1 MLFRSNDP
9 RICLLT
15 PGPYSQTY
23 FEHAYLAR
31 YLGFLLVEGEDL
43 VVSDGKVFVRT
54 IAGLRRADALW
65 RRVDA
70 DWCDPLEAN
79 AESRIG
85 IPGLFQA
92 IRSGSVAVANMP
104 GSGFVESRALLG
116 FLPTI
121 AKRLTGQ
128 DLLLPNIAT
137 WWCGQAEERARVLE
151 NLDQLAIGG
160 AFIEGIPG
168 SGENGAVLGAELA
181 PAARASL
188 ASAIEARGI
197 DYVGQEVEIGRAHV

>member
-1 MLFRSNDP
+1 MLFRSDP

-85 IPGLFQA
+85 IPGLF
-92 IRSGSVAVANMP
+92 
-104 GSGFVESRALLG
+104 
-116 FLPTI
+116 
-121 AKRLTGQ
+121 
-128 DLLLPNIAT
+128 
-137 WWCGQAEERARVLE
+137 
-151 NLDQLAIGG
+151 
-160 AFIEGIPG
+160 
-168 SGENGAVLGAELA
+168 
-181 PAARASL
+181 
-188 ASAIEARGI
+188 
-197 DYVGQEVEIGRAHV
+197 